1 MSASLRFRLV
11 EVARSSFRTSG
22 VPSSFHRFA
31 LGRELR
37 LQDKFGIARLEVS
50 LGIMIA
56 RATLDVY
63 FVVCSIVCNYEKRR
77 LQELMRL
84 VIMRSAW

>member
-1 MSASLRFRLV
+1 MGIEYPEVLSLVRFLRFRLV

-50 LGIMIA
+50 LGMMIA

-63 FVVCSIVCNYEKRR
+63 FCG
-77 LQELMRL
+77 M
-84 VIMRSAW
+84 